1 MKIILHRS
9 DERGKG
15 EYGWLTTRYSFS
27 FADWYDASKMGFG
40 ALRVL
45 NDDIIAPLQ
54 GFGKH
59 GHKNMEIITVVTRGE
74 VTHQDSMG
82 NSFKVKAGDVQV
94 MSAGT
99 GVLHSE
105 SNDSAIEPLELF
117 QIWIEPQTY
126 NIEPRYEQ
134 KSFDFQS
141 IKNSIVPLV
150 HKENALRINQEASIF
165 YGAMDSSES
174 LIYTLQDKDNG
185 VYLFIIGGEVVV
197 GGETL
202 KKRDALGISEIDTIK
217 IQANENSQFLIIEV
231 PMKQ

>member
-15 EYGWLTTRYSFS
+15 EYGWLITRYSFS
-27 FADWYDASKMGFG
+27 FADWYNASKMGFG

-105 SNDSAIEPLELF
+105 SNDSITEPLELF
-117 QIWIEPQTY
+117 QIWIEPQVY

-134 KSFDFQS
+134 KSFNFQT
-141 IKNSIVPLV
+141 IKNVIVPLV
-150 HKENALRINQEASIF
+150 HKEKALRINQEAFIF
-165 YGAMDSSES
+165 YGAIDSSES
-174 LIYTLQDKDNG
+174 FIYTLQDKDNG
-185 VYLFIIGGEVVV
+185 VYLFMIGGEVVV

-202 KKRDALGISEIDTIK
+202 KKRDALGISEIEAMN

-231 PMKQ
+231 TMK

>member
-99 GVLHSE
+99 GGS
-105 SNDSAIEPLELF
+105 
-117 QIWIEPQTY
+117 
-126 NIEPRYEQ
+126 
-134 KSFDFQS
+134 SFR
-141 IKNSIVPLV
+141 K
-150 HKENALRINQEASIF
+150 
-165 YGAMDSSES
+165 
-174 LIYTLQDKDNG
+174 
-185 VYLFIIGGEVVV
+185 
-197 GGETL
+197 
-202 KKRDALGISEIDTIK
+202 
-217 IQANENSQFLIIEV
+217 
-231 PMKQ
+231 

>member
-99 GVLHSE
+99 WVLHSE